1 MLHIF
6 YILEKNLISL
16 YFVIRFLFS
25 FFLRKA
31 YTILELSIF

>member
-6 YILEKNLISL
+6 YILENNLISL
-16 YFVIRFLFS
+16 YFVP
-25 FFLRKA
+25 LRKA